1 MAKQAIGL
9 GSTAND
15 GTGDS
20 LRVGGDKINDNFDEI
35 YTTFGD
41 GSTLTPFTTGT
52 STLTN
57 KTINLT
63 SNTLSGTL
71 AQFNTALSDDDFASL
86 TGTETLT
93 NKTLTDVGATIS
105 RTGDLEIDVSGSI
118 LLDADTGTIFLQD
131 GSSGNYG
138 QFIANYSSGP
148 NLTIASGNTTAII
161 FTGTLAAFQGNITA
175 TDLTLSGN
183 LVVNGATTTVS
194 STNTTIADNMFEL
207 NSGASSNANDIGI
220 IMERGSTGDN
230 AIFAWDESEDKFT
243 IGTTTATADSTGNIS
258 ITAGTLVA
266 NTFEGNVTG
275 DVTGNVT
282 GNLTGNVTGNVTGTL
297 TGNVVGGVAASATTL
312 ETARTIGMTGD
323 VVWTSASFDGSANVT
338 GTATIQASAVE
349 NSMIADGAINS
360 SKLTSAV
367 TLQILDSSGSAVKTI
382 IGAGS

>member
-20 LRVGGDKINDNFDEI
+20 LRVGGDKINDNFNEI
-35 YTTFGD
+35 YTTYGD

-57 KTINLT
+57 KTFNLT
-63 SNTLSGTL
+63 NNTLTGTI
-71 AQFNTALSDDDFASL
+71 AEFNTALSDGDFATLS
-86 TGTETLT
+86 GTETLS
-93 NKTLTDVGATIS
+93 NKTLTAVGGTVS
-105 RTGDLEIDVSGSI
+105 RTGDLLFDVSGDIYLDSGGKDI
-118 LLDADTGTIFLQD
+118 IFRYDGIQFGLFTFHSGGNLLIQSGTTT
-131 GSSGNYG
+131 
-138 QFIANYSSGP
+138 
-148 NLTIASGNTTAII
+148 NLTMTGANSAFAGNVDV
-161 FTGTLAAFQGNITA
+161 GGNITV
-175 TDLTLSGN
+175 TGN
-183 LVVNGATTTVS
+183 LSVNGTTTTVAT
-194 STNTTIADNMFEL
+194 TNTTLSDNMFEL
-207 NSGASSNANDIGI
+207 NSGVSSNANDIGI

>member
-1 MAKQAIGL
+1 MAKQSIGL

-35 YTTFGD
+35 YTTYGD

-63 SNTLSGTL
+63 NNTLTGTI
-71 AQFNTALSDDDFASL
+71 AEFNTALSDGDFATLS
-86 TGTETLT
+86 GTETLS
-93 NKTLTDVGATIS
+93 NKTLTAVGGTVS
-105 RTGDLEIDVSGSI
+105 RTGDLLFDVSGDI
-118 LLDADTGTIFLQD
+118 FLDAGGKDIIFRYQGTQFGLFTFH
-131 GSSGNYG
+131 SGGNLLI
-138 QFIANYSSGP
+138 QSGTTT
-148 NLTIASGNTTAII
+148 NLTMTGANSAFAGNVDV
-161 FTGTLAAFQGNITA
+161 GGNITV
-175 TDLTLSGN
+175 TGN
-183 LVVNGATTTVS
+183 LSVNGTTTTVAT
-194 STNTTIADNMFEL
+194 TNTTLSDNMFEL
-207 NSGASSNANDIGI
+207 NSGVSSNANDIGI

>member
-1 MAKQAIGL
+1 MAKQSIGL

-20 LRVGGDKINDNFDEI
+20 LRVGGDKINDNFNEI
-35 YTTFGD
+35 YTTYGD

-57 KTINLT
+57 KTFNLT
-63 SNTLSGTL
+63 NNTLTGTI
-71 AQFNTALSDDDFASL
+71 AEFNTALSDGDFATLS
-86 TGTETLT
+86 GTETLT
-93 NKTLTDVGATIS
+93 NKTLTSVGGTVS
-105 RTGDLEIDVSGSI
+105 RTGDLLFDVSGDIYLDSGGKDI
-118 LLDADTGTIFLQD
+118 IFRYDGIQFGLFTFHSGGNLLIQSGTTT
-131 GSSGNYG
+131 
-138 QFIANYSSGP
+138 
-148 NLTIASGNTTAII
+148 NLTMTGANSAFAGNVDV
-161 FTGTLAAFQGNITA
+161 GGNITV
-175 TDLTLSGN
+175 TGN
-183 LVVNGATTTVS
+183 LSVNGTTTTVAT
-194 STNTTIADNMFEL
+194 TNTTLSDNMFEL
-207 NSGASSNANDIGI
+207 NSGVSSNANDIGI

-258 ITAGTLVA
+258 ITPGTLVA

-282 GNLTGNVTGNVTGTL
+282 GNLTGNVTGNVTGNL

>member
-1 MAKQAIGL
+1 MAKQSIGL

-15 GTGDS
+15 GSGDS

-63 SNTLSGTL
+63 NNTLSGTL
-71 AQFNTALSDDDFASL
+71 AQFNTALSDADFASL

-183 LVVNGATTTVS
+183 LVVNGTTTSVAT
-194 STNTTIADNMFEL
+194 TNTTLSDNLFEL

-266 NTFEGNVTG
+266 NTFEGN
-275 DVTGNVT
+275 
-282 GNLTGNVTGNVTGTL
+282 LTGNVTGNVSGSAGSV
-297 TGNVVGGVAASATTL
+297 TGNAATT
-312 ETARTIGMTGD
+312 TALATGRTIGMTGD
-323 VVWTSASFDGSANVT
+323 VVWTSAAFDGTANVS
-338 GTATIQASAVE
+338 GTATIQAASIEQA
-349 NSMIADGAINS
+349 MIEDGAVNS
-360 SKLTSAV
+360 AKLTSAV
-367 TLQILDSSGSAVKTI
+367 TLQILDSSGSTVKTI

>member
-1 MAKQAIGL
+1 MAKQSIGL

-20 LRVGGDKINDNFDEI
+20 LRVGGDKINDNFNEI
-35 YTTFGD
+35 YTTYGD

-57 KTINLT
+57 KTFNLT
-63 SNTLSGTL
+63 NNTLTGTI
-71 AQFNTALSDDDFASL
+71 AEFNTALSDGDFATLS
-86 TGTETLT
+86 GTETIS
-93 NKTLTDVGATIS
+93 NKTLTAVGGTIS
-105 RTGDLEIDVSGSI
+105 RTGDLLFDVSGDIYLDSGGKDI
-118 LLDADTGTIFLQD
+118 IFRYDGIQFGLFTFHSGGNLLIQSGTTT
-131 GSSGNYG
+131 
-138 QFIANYSSGP
+138 
-148 NLTIASGNTTAII
+148 NLTMTGANSAFAGNVDV
-161 FTGTLAAFQGNITA
+161 GGNITV
-175 TDLTLSGN
+175 TGN
-183 LVVNGATTTVS
+183 LSVNGTTTTVAT
-194 STNTTIADNMFEL
+194 TNTTLSDNMFEL
-207 NSGASSNANDIGI
+207 NSGVSSNANDIGI

-282 GNLTGNVTGNVTGTL
+282 GNLTGNVTGNVTGNL